1 MKTVAFELSWLQLKA
16 VKADKA
22 RSCRHGSELAELR
35 LLHVKT
41 NAQNGK
47 NELSFLPE
55 QLLWAFH
62 LAPCI

>member
-55 QLLWAFH
+55 QLL
-62 LAPCI
+62 